1 MTSYPVC
8 EIIILRLDTIRGLC
22 DKFGPKKEN
31 RNRICIV
38 LTVEFDTA
46 SVMEIVN

>member
-22 DKFGPKKEN
+22 DKLGPKKEN
-31 RNRICIV
+31 RNRKCIV
-38 LTVEFDTA
+38 LTVESDIVN
-46 SVMEIVN
+46 VMEIVS